1 MTTNDTKRTI
11 LFPNTKCRKCANCT
25 YIEKR
30 IYGDCG
36 CRLEKCKFEK
46 ITDDRT

>member
-11 LFPNTKCRKCANCT
+11 LFPNTKCRKCANCI

-30 IYGDCG
+30 IYWDCG
-36 CRLEKCKFEK
+36 CGIEKCKFEK